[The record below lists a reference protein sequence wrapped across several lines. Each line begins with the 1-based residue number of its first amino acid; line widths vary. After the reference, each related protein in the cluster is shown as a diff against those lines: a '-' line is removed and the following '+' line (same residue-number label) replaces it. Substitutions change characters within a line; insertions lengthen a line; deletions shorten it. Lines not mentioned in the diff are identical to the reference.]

1 MQKDHLVG
9 GDGGGVQGPTSG
21 DLRVYWFPQVPG
33 KAFRVPV
40 ASPSEAQKLMTVL
53 ADYDIFQF
61 KNRIKPDYCNAGGL
75 EVFEDGE
82 WCEWNS
88 EDGDDIDGW
97 IDPQGGAA

>member
-1 MQKDHLVG
+1 MSAAHT
-9 GDGGGVQGPTSG
+9 PG
-21 DLRVYWFPQVPG
+21 DLRVWWIPQIPG

-40 ASPSEAQKLMTVL
+40 KSPSEAQKLMTVL

-61 KNRIKPDYCNAGGL
+61 KNRIKPDYCNTGGL

-82 WCEWNS
+82 WFEWNS

-97 IDPQGGAA
+97 IDPTGAA